1 MFDIDKVQNHLLKI
15 CDNTEQSDPIVSTN
29 IGKLWFRKEIFVEL
43 DVDETKDFYD
53 ALEEILKDDFIKR
66 NITEKFLEEKLEGI
80 LSETLKLKE
89 KERSNFIKNE
99 LTNLK
104 IYFQNEI
111 RDWIFIV
118 PINNLVVKR
127 IFSVGNVRFY
137 VLNNHRKKKVKNILL
152 NNLKNNKNYTE
163 NQKEKI
169 LKNVQKIYITPLSGS
184 TCAEVKVMGVLDHA
198 QQLAFHRIRLAISAL
213 KLYAYPNDDFYKRY
227 FGVIGDVI
235 GPTHRVCLRYTV
247 DEKRFNPSFE
257 KIGYLDHF
265 SLDGDRIKFMK
276 ANGFNK
282 LNEILKIPNPND
294 VERRLLTSIYWF
306 GEAMSLQ
313 VYYSKDQIYGDYR
326 KKHENLTYFKFSER
340 FIKLFTALECL
351 LILNNRETIANN
363 LARRSALLLSK
374 EYKERRIINKKVKEL
389 YHKRSDIVHQGE
401 EFISKSNL
409 AYLTRFVQAAII
421 TLIKI
426 KDRYNLRTQEDLY
439 SYFEKL
445 ELS

>member
-1 MFDIDKVQNHLLKI
+1 MFDIDKVKKHLLKI
-15 CDNTEQSDPIVSTN
+15 CENTERSDPTVSTN

-89 KERSNFIKNE
+89 KERYNFIKNE

-169 LKNVQKIYITPLSGS
+169 LKNVQKKIY
-184 TCAEVKVMGVLDHA
+184 H
-198 QQLAFHRIRLAISAL
+198 
-213 KLYAYPNDDFYKRY
+213 
-227 FGVIGDVI
+227 
-235 GPTHRVCLRYTV
+235 
-247 DEKRFNPSFE
+247 
-257 KIGYLDHF
+257 
-265 SLDGDRIKFMK
+265 
-276 ANGFNK
+276 
-282 LNEILKIPNPND
+282 
-294 VERRLLTSIYWF
+294 TS
-306 GEAMSLQ
+306 
-313 VYYSKDQIYGDYR
+313 
-326 KKHENLTYFKFSER
+326 
-340 FIKLFTALECL
+340 
-351 LILNNRETIANN
+351 
-363 LARRSALLLSK
+363 
-374 EYKERRIINKKVKEL
+374 
-389 YHKRSDIVHQGE
+389 
-401 EFISKSNL
+401 
-409 AYLTRFVQAAII
+409 
-421 TLIKI
+421 
-426 KDRYNLRTQEDLY
+426 
-439 SYFEKL
+439 
-445 ELS
+445 